1 MGNVRKVQRIN
12 LCDQL
17 ILAIIE
23 QIQKGNW
30 AQGSKLPGEI
40 ELANSFSVSRNI
52 MREALKILENFG
64 VLDARNGI
72 GTFVSEQAIEN
83 IENMQFFNMLKE
95 NHSVEAILEF
105 RLMVEPS
112 GAYYAAIRITEEG
125 IAHLRQL
132 TNKMIQKYEEN
143 PNYQDDFELH
153 LAIAH
158 YSANPLWESLCQSL
172 LAQLKN
178 SLYAEFNQHAS
189 EKTKQDNRAS
199 HMAIVDAIANHDAE
213 LASHLMRK
221 HLSFRI
227 KLINP
232 DFEMNPV
239 YANRPVEF

>member
-72 GTFVSEQAIEN
+72 GTFVSEHAIEN

-125 IAHLRQL
+125 IAH
-132 TNKMIQKYEEN
+132 
-143 PNYQDDFELH
+143 
-153 LAIAH
+153 

-189 EKTKQDNRAS
+189 EKTKQDNRVS
-199 HMAIVDAIANHDAE
+199 HMAIVDAIANHDPE

>member
-112 GAYYAAIRITEEG
+112 GAY
-125 IAHLRQL
+125 
-132 TNKMIQKYEEN
+132 
-143 PNYQDDFELH
+143 
-153 LAIAH
+153 
-158 YSANPLWESLCQSL
+158 
-172 LAQLKN
+172 
-178 SLYAEFNQHAS
+178 
-189 EKTKQDNRAS
+189 
-199 HMAIVDAIANHDAE
+199 
-213 LASHLMRK
+213 
-221 HLSFRI
+221 
-227 KLINP
+227 
-232 DFEMNPV
+232 
-239 YANRPVEF
+239 

>member
-1 MGNVRKVQRIN
+1 M
-12 LCDQL
+12 
-17 ILAIIE
+17 
-23 QIQKGNW
+23 
-30 AQGSKLPGEI
+30 
-40 ELANSFSVSRNI
+40 
-52 MREALKILENFG
+52 
-64 VLDARNGI
+64 
-72 GTFVSEQAIEN
+72 
-83 IENMQFFNMLKE
+83 
-95 NHSVEAILEF
+95 
-105 RLMVEPS
+105 
-112 GAYYAAIRITEEG
+112 
-125 IAHLRQL
+125 RQL
-132 TNKMIQKYEEN
+132 ANKMIQKYEEN

-189 EKTKQDNRAS
+189 EKTKQDNRVS
-199 HMAIVDAIANHDAE
+199 HMAIVDAIANHDPE